1 MFHLILQTQKLIQ
14 DSQVKII
21 FVVPHKAVLFIP
33 FASLFIS
40 VLVEIV
46 QWFPAW
52 ILNEL
57 DILEGDE
64 GLL

>member
-1 MFHLILQTQKLIQ
+1 MFHLILQTQKLTQ
-14 DSQVKII
+14 DSQVRII
-21 FVVPHKAVLFIP
+21 FVVPHKAVLFIT
-33 FASLFIS
+33 FASLFIP

-46 QWFPAW
+46 QWFPTW

-57 DILEGDE
+57 SILEGDE